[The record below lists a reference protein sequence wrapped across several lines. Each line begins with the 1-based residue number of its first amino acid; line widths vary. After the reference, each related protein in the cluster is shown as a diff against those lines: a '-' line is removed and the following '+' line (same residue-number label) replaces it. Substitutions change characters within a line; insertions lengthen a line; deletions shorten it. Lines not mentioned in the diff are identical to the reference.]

1 MQGMTSL
8 VEKLCEASQ
17 QDFYSPYEGIDW
29 PGGLEE
35 DAWYFSPELIS
46 LFGSDAYERL
56 NERQRK
62 RLSFYEAVN
71 FFSLNIHGERS
82 LLEGLAQRLYR
93 RGNEEYTRYLHHFL
107 DEENKHMVYFG
118 TFCVRYAGKIYPDKK
133 MVFPRDYS
141 PGEEDFLF
149 FSKVL
154 IFEEIVD
161 VYNKQMAADPRLH
174 PVAREINRLHHRDE
188 SRHLAF
194 GRRLAKELFNRYS
207 SSWTPEILAG
217 VREYLAGYIRAT
229 WQEYYNPAVYKDA
242 CLSGPYELQREAIEW
257 PASRNRR
264 EQISRRWLS
273 SLVKSGIL
281 TEAPVA

>member
-1 MQGMTSL
+1 M
-8 VEKLCEASQ
+8 A
-17 QDFYSPYEGIDW
+17 
-29 PGGLEE
+29 
-35 DAWYFSPELIS
+35 
-46 LFGSDAYERL
+46 
-56 NERQRK
+56 
-62 RLSFYEAVN
+62 
-71 FFSLNIHGERS
+71 
-82 LLEGLAQRLYR
+82 
-93 RGNEEYTRYLHHFL
+93 
-107 DEENKHMVYFG
+107 
-118 TFCVRYAGKIYPDKK
+118 
-133 MVFPRDYS
+133 RD
-141 PGEEDFLF
+141 
-149 FSKVL
+149 
-154 IFEEIVD
+154 
-161 VYNKQMAADPRLH
+161 
-174 PVAREINRLHHRDE
+174 INRLHHRDE

-242 CLSGPYELQREAIEW
+242 CLSDPYELQREAFEW